1 MSWFDF
7 ADNDLRQR
15 YNELC
20 DYLELLET
28 RIRVLEGTAP
38 SDSRVTHTVPV
49 AAQEGNVFYPT
60 KWGR

>member
-7 ADNDLRQR
+7 ADNELRQR

-20 DYLELLET
+20 DHLELLET

-38 SDSRVTHTVPV
+38 SGSRVTHTVPV
-49 AAQEGNVFYPT
+49 AAQEGNVFYPA